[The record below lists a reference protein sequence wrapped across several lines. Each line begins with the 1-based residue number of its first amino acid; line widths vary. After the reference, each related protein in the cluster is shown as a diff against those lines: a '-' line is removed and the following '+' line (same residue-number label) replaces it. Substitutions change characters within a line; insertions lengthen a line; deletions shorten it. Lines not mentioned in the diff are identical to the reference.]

1 MALPNFIIGGER
13 KCATTSLMRWMATHP
28 DVFMLSRQDPG
39 FFLESE
45 LVAARA
51 WRDGEPDA
59 AAWDRTHSAADLER
73 MFAAAGN
80 QRCIAF
86 KDADLMFWRPSHA
99 RMARML
105 PDCRYLFVLREPTS
119 RAWSHYWDEFEKG
132 RETETFDVAI
142 ECEAA
147 RSARSAYARDH
158 LSYVARGCYDDT
170 LGDLFEHVRR
180 DRVMLLTLD
189 ELYRSPQDTLR
200 RVYQFVGVDPEAGLE
215 AAGSV
220 HNKSRAV
227 LRRPWA
233 DNRLMRAAEPM
244 LKRVAGAV
252 AGRVGGPSKRKAAKD
267 AVHRLFNVP
276 AATRQKMSPATRE
289 RLRELYRPHT
299 QRLAEM
305 TGLDVSGWNRA
316 S

>member
-28 DVFMLSRQDPG
+28 DVFMLPHQDPG
-39 FFLESE
+39 FFIESE
-45 LVAARA
+45 LVAAKT

-59 AAWDRTHSAADLER
+59 AAWERSHTAADLER
-73 MFAAAGN
+73 MFAGAGS
-80 QRCIAF
+80 QRCIAL
-86 KDADLMFWRPSHA
+86 KDADIMFWRPGHA
-99 RMARML
+99 RIARML
-105 PDCRYLFVLREPTS
+105 PDCRFVFVLREPAS
-119 RAWSHYWDEFEKG
+119 RAWSHYWDEFQKG
-132 RETETFDVAI
+132 RETESFDVAV
-142 ECEAA
+142 ECEAV

-170 LGDLFEHVRR
+170 LTDLFQHVSR

-200 RVYQFVGVDPEAGLE
+200 RIYQFVGVDDSLGLE
-215 AAGSV
+215 VAGSV

-233 DNRLMRAAEPM
+233 DNRVARAVEPVM
-244 LKRVAGAV
+244 QRVAGAV
-252 AGRVGGPSKRKAAKD
+252 ARRVGGPSKRKAAKD

-276 AATRQKMSPATRE
+276 AAKRETMSESTRA

-299 QRLAEM
+299 ERLAQM
-305 TGLDVSGWNRA
+305 TGLDVSGW